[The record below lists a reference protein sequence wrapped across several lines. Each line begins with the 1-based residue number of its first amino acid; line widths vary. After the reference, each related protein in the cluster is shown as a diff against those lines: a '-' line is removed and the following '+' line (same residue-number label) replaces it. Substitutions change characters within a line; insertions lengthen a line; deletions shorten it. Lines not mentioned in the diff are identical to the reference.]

1 MTHSNDDFTPETI
14 DEQIEHFLQL
24 QELQQQ
30 APAAALTQ
38 ALKAICE
45 EDAASLEHVWE
56 RYAARLQALPAS
68 STPSLTNV
76 SLSFLQK
83 KELTMHDLQEKKE
96 PMFIQPSVQRKT
108 GWEQRLGVFAA
119 ILCTMVLVGGFLT
132 IVNAARV
139 NRTTSVGSQI
149 EITPT
154 PQPIARPAS
163 HAIPKA
169 VLTDAPTGNSEG
181 IGPGLSGITA
191 TNHFTVGQQFWIFFL
206 VNDDGG
212 GTVTVKWYAN
222 SRLFSSS
229 SQYISPVP
237 MVSSRGGVPPT
248 PAPTASVPPTPGP
261 TASPVPIESNFSTT
275 YDQPAA
281 GKVELYWKGQLA
293 MTLFFVVKPKA

>member
-30 APAAALTQ
+30 APSAALTQ

-108 GWEQRLGVFAA
+108 GWKQRLGVFAA

-169 VLTDAPTGNSEG
+169 VLTAAPTGNSEG

-248 PAPTASVPPTPGP
+248 PAPTAS
-261 TASPVPIESNFSTT
+261 PVPIESNFSTT

>member
-30 APAAALTQ
+30 APSAALTQ